1 MASSH
6 IEEKIQAQC
15 FQWFWNTFPEE
26 RQMLFHVDNNSW
38 NEVIGARKKALG
50 VCKGVADFVFI
61 LPWGK
66 IVFIEMKKPGG
77 KQSESQ
83 KDFMNKVQD
92 RQHYYHIIDG
102 FEEFKQLINTLLD
115 G

>member
-1 MASSH
+1 MHAA
-6 IEEKIQAQC
+6 EEKLQSKC

-38 NEVIGARKKALG
+38 NEVIGSKKKALG
-50 VCKGVADFVFI
+50 VCAGVSDLVYI

-66 IVFIEMKKPGG
+66 VAFLECKAPGG
-77 KQSESQ
+77 KYSEHQ
-83 KDFMNKVQD
+83 IEFCDKVT
-92 RQHYYHIIDG
+92 RRHHFYFG
-102 FEEFKQLINTLLD
+102 FKTFEEFQEIINTLQN